1 MKRLLLLTA
10 IFLTGCVS
18 TGMGWN
24 VSPQQV
30 MSDSSP
36 KATYQFSG
44 SSDSVVNCLKLG
56 LYDIP
61 VKPSTLQFGGDE
73 LVMWITESGLYQ
85 PQAVNVIY
93 SVSREKTIKLYITGN
108 PMAKQ
113 QFYDIAVNCIS
124 QS

>member
-1 MKRLLLLTA
+1 MKRLLLLTVM
-10 IFLTGCVS
+10 FLTGCVS

-30 MSDSSP
+30 MADSSP

-61 VKPSTLQFGGDE
+61 VKPSTLEFGGDE

-108 PMAKQ
+108 TMAKQ
-113 QFYDIAVNCIS
+113 QFYAIAVNCIS
-124 QS
+124 QT

>member
-30 MSDSSP
+30 MADSSP

-61 VKPSTLQFGGDE
+61 VKPSTLQFGEDQ
-73 LVMWITESGLYQ
+73 LVMWITERGLYQ

-93 SVSREKTIKLYITGN
+93 SVSGGKTVKLYITSN
-108 PMAKQ
+108 PIYRQ

>member
-10 IFLTGCVS
+10 IFLTVCVS

-30 MSDSSP
+30 MADSSP

-44 SSDSVVNCLKLG
+44 SSNSVVNCLKLG

-93 SVSREKTIKLYITGN
+93 SVSEEKSLKLYITAN

-113 QFYDIAVNCIS
+113 KFYDIAVNCVS
-124 QS
+124 

>member
-61 VKPSTLQFGGDE
+61 VKPSTLQFNGDE

-93 SVSREKTIKLYITGN
+93 SVSGEKIIKLYITAN

-113 QFYDIAVNCIS
+113 KFYDIAVNCIS

>member
-10 IFLTGCVS
+10 TFLTGCVS

-30 MSDSSP
+30 MADSSP
-36 KATYQFSG
+36 KATYQYSG
-44 SSDSVVNCLKLG
+44 SSDTVVNCLKLG

-73 LVMWITESGLYQ
+73 LVMWITESGLYS

-93 SVSREKTIKLYITGN
+93 SVSEEKSVKLYITAN

-113 QFYDIAVNCIS
+113 KFYDIAVNCVS
-124 QS
+124 

>member
-1 MKRLLLLTA
+1 MKRLLVLTA
-10 IFLTGCVS
+10 IFLSGCVR

-30 MSDSSP
+30 MADSSP

-73 LVMWITESGLYQ
+73 LVMWITERGLYQ

-93 SVSREKTIKLYITGN
+93 RVSEEKSVKLYITAN

-113 QFYDIAVNCIS
+113 QFYDIAVSCVS
-124 QS
+124 

>member
-10 IFLTGCVS
+10 TFLTGCVS

-30 MSDSSP
+30 MADSSP
-36 KATYQFSG
+36 KATYQYSG
-44 SSDSVVNCLKLG
+44 SSDTVVNCLKLG

-73 LVMWITESGLYQ
+73 LVMWITESGLYS
-85 PQAVNVIY
+85 PQTVNVIY
-93 SVSREKTIKLYITGN
+93 SVSEEKSVKLYITAN

-113 QFYDIAVNCIS
+113 KFYDIAVNCVS
-124 QS
+124 

>member
-1 MKRLLLLTA
+1 M
-10 IFLTGCVS
+10 
-18 TGMGWN
+18 
-24 VSPQQV
+24 
-30 MSDSSP
+30 
-36 KATYQFSG
+36 
-44 SSDSVVNCLKLG
+44 NCLKLG

-61 VKPSTLQFGGDE
+61 VKPSTLQFGGDK

-93 SVSREKTIKLYITGN
+93 SVSREQTIKLYITGK

>member
-1 MKRLLLLTA
+1 MKRLLLVTA

-30 MSDSSP
+30 MADSSP
-36 KATYQFSG
+36 KATYTFSG
-44 SSDSVVNCLKLG
+44 SSDSVVNCLKLA

-93 SVSREKTIKLYITGN
+93 SVSEEKSVKLYITAN
-108 PMAKQ
+108 PMAKKK
-113 QFYDIAVNCIS
+113 FYDLAVNCVS
-124 QS
+124 